1 MHTCVR
7 MAVAALI
14 GGSLLVSG
22 CTTIA
27 TREAEE
33 KAEAQIAARQARE
46 EFPIGKPKDF
56 ENMVR
61 VTAFYTRP
69 ADMAGANMGLP
80 AAEADIHLEAE
91 ITALADNHLGLA
103 YGEWIPYL
111 TVEYAVTSPDGLVT
125 EGTFMPMLSNHG
137 LHYGSNVKLGD
148 AGTYRI
154 AYRVHSPV
162 ENGLVIH
169 SDPTTGVEGSFWDTP
184 LEAEWSF
191 NFMPHEW

>member
-1 MHTCVR
+1 MRTFAR
-7 MAVAALI
+7 ITLAAVVGGAL
-14 GGSLLVSG
+14 LLSG

-27 TREAEE
+27 TREAKE
-33 KAEAQIAARQARE
+33 KAEAQIAAREARE
-46 EFPIGKPKDF
+46 EFPIGKPKEF

-61 VTAFYTRP
+61 VSAFYTRP

-80 AAEADIHLEAE
+80 AAESDIHLEAE
-91 ITALADNHLGLA
+91 IVALADNHLGLA

-111 TVEYAVTSPDGLVT
+111 TVQYAITSPSGAVT

-137 LHYGSNVKLGD
+137 LHYGSNVKLGG
-148 AGTYRI
+148 AGTYQI

-162 ENGLVIH
+162 KNGLVIH
-169 SDPTTGVEGSFWDTP
+169 SDPATRVEGSFWESP
-184 LEAEWSF
+184 LQAEWTF